1 MRASIPYL
9 LTRWAAAAVLGLLA
23 GLATGSWYLGGLFG
37 GVALVA
43 LLVLRRSGR
52 YLGTPQGAVL
62 ARDERGRTI
71 ADRAARNGFVVLMLT
86 LAAVAVAGHALG
98 RSAVPLPWIDALLA
112 LAGVTWLASDL
123 WQRRG

>member
-1 MRASIPYL
+1 MKASIPYL
-9 LTRWAAAAVLGLLA
+9 LTRWTAAAVLGLLA

-37 GVALVA
+37 GVAFVA

-71 ADRAARNGFVVLMLT
+71 ADRAARNGFAVMMLT
-86 LAAVAVAGHALG
+86 LAAVAVAWHALG